1 MRYVQNDFQEEY
13 LSTVGIDFK
22 VKKIETEGFRAVLNI
37 WDTAGQ

>member
-22 VKKIETEGFRAVLNI
+22 VKKIETDDFRAVLNI